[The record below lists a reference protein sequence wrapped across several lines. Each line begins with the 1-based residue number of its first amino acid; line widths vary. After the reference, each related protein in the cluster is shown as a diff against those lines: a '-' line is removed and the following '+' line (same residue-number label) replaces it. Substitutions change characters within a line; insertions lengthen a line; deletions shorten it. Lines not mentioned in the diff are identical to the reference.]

1 MKKWKALLLTAALQ
15 AAQVFVPAIPNEMA
29 KNAAAF
35 ALLAI
40 NGAVVK
46 KISESNPDGTP
57 ASVAY
62 EKETK

>member
-1 MKKWKALLLTAALQ
+1 MKKWKALLITAALQ
-15 AAQVFVPAIPNEMA
+15 AAQVLVPAIPNEMA
-29 KNAAAF
+29 KNMAAI
-35 ALLAI
+35 ALLTV

-62 EKETK
+62 TKEIK

>member
-1 MKKWKALLLTAALQ
+1 MKKWKALLITALLQ
-15 AAQVFVPAIPNEMA
+15 AAQVFVPAIPNEIA
-29 KNAAAF
+29 KQSAAL
-35 ALLAI
+35 ALVAI

-62 EKETK
+62 EKEIK